1 MSTTWRDIADN
12 TITTGVADQAA
23 ASATAAASSATAAAS
38 SASASASSSTSAA
51 SQVTLAAGQVSL
63 ATTQANNSA
72 TSATAS
78 AASLTSFQSIYH
90 GATSTTPT
98 SNVSTGDLWFDTST
112 GVDAMKVYN
121 GSAWAAAY
129 ISSAGTLVASNNL
142 SDVTNAAT
150 SRTNL
155 GLGSVATQASNS
167 VSITGGSISGITD
180 LAVAD
185 GGTGQ
190 GSYVNGEILVGNATG
205 NTLAKTTI
213 TAGTNISVT
222 NGAGT
227 ITIANTAPSGVTL
240 GKAIAFSLVF

>member
-1 MSTTWRDIADN
+1 MSTTWKDIADN

-23 ASATAAASSATAAAS
+23 ASATAAASSATASAV

-51 SQVTLAAGQVSL
+51 AQASL
-63 ATTQANNSA
+63 ATTQASNSA

-90 GATSTTPT
+90 GATSTAPT
-98 SNVSTGDLWFDTST
+98 SNLSTGDLWFDTST

-121 GSAWAAAY
+121 GSAWVAAY
-129 ISSAGTLVASNNL
+129 ISAAGTLVASNNL
-142 SDVTNAAT
+142 SDVSNAAT

-222 NGAGT
+222 NGAGA
-227 ITIANTAPSGVTL
+227 ITIANTAPAGVTL